1 MSKDDAKTSSTS
13 ILYIKVPRFGIE
25 NANKIVKT
33 RVESIEAKILS
44 IEIDSALVPLKKSS
58 QTGSLIISSSA
69 SYDEESDNISFSQR
83 LQMMGSSE
91 DDASDLSQQIEKRYS
106 SREDGIFYSATVN
119 DSKPTARLFG
129 KDCSTALHVCI
140 QNNATRAAIELIRF
154 GAPVNF
160 PNINGLTPIII
171 ASKRRY

>member
-44 IEIDSALVPLKKSS
+44 IEIDSALVPLKKSL

-69 SYDEESDNISFSQR
+69 SYDEESDNISFFSKTA
-83 LQMMGSSE
+83 
-91 DDASDLSQQIEKRYS
+91 DD
-106 SREDGIFYSATVN
+106 G
-119 DSKPTARLFG
+119 
-129 KDCSTALHVCI
+129 
-140 QNNATRAAIELIRF
+140 
-154 GAPVNF
+154 
-160 PNINGLTPIII
+160 
-171 ASKRRY
+171 